1 VACLWRRRGEVNI
14 TRGDVV
20 YILRTYP
27 EPSETFIRREI
38 DGLIRIGVPVTI
50 IASERVD
57 AGGIVDSAH
66 DGAAGPTTHYLRGV
80 SSTPSRPRRWP
91 GAGALGR
98 LLGAVARD
106 VAHLRAHPR
115 RTARAARLALYA
127 IRGCRYVPPGTRRLH
142 AHFANDAAALAR
154 YMAVLTGVPY
164 VVTAHAY
171 DIYQDS
177 FLLEPNLASAMKV
190 YTVSRSNL
198 RTLRSMI
205 ETGTESRLSVL
216 HCGIDLVSFPYR
228 DPGPPRQPPRLLCV
242 ARLIP
247 KKGHAVLIQALKEL
261 HDRQVPAE
269 LTLVGGGPLESE
281 LRALVSRLQLESS
294 VEFLGSVPAERV
306 LELMRASDVVAL
318 ASRVADDGD
327 RDGLPVVL
335 IEASALGVPVVATDV
350 SGIPELVTPENGR
363 LAPPDRP
370 ELFADA
376 LRAALTEPQDE
387 RVGRA
392 RRARRKVEEE
402 FDVERQIEILA
413 DL

>member
-1 VACLWRRRGEVNI
+1 V
-14 TRGDVV
+14 
-20 YILRTYP
+20 
-27 EPSETFIRREI
+27 
-38 DGLIRIGVPVTI
+38 
-50 IASERVD
+50 
-57 AGGIVDSAH
+57 
-66 DGAAGPTTHYLRGV
+66 
-80 SSTPSRPRRWP
+80 
-91 GAGALGR
+91 
-98 LLGAVARD
+98 
-106 VAHLRAHPR
+106 
-115 RTARAARLALYA
+115 
-127 IRGCRYVPPGTRRLH
+127 
-142 AHFANDAAALAR
+142 
-154 YMAVLTGVPY
+154 
-164 VVTAHAY
+164 
-171 DIYQDS
+171 
-177 FLLEPNLASAMKV
+177 
-190 YTVSRSNL
+190 
-198 RTLRSMI
+198 
-205 ETGTESRLSVL
+205 
-216 HCGIDLVSFPYR
+216 
-228 DPGPPRQPPRLLCV
+228 LCV

-281 LRALVSRLQLESS
+281 LRALASRLQLESS

-376 LRAALTEPQDE
+376 LRAAITEPQDE
-387 RVGRA
+387 RVGRT